1 MKKFLPIL
9 VTIAVIIIA
18 ALFGLIFGVNFF
30 AGFFVATIAIVL
42 LTVINI
48 WVLWVTH
55 KFEKIIKNGG
65 KHNANKTV

>member
-30 AGFFVATIAIVL
+30 AGGFVATIAIVL

-48 WVLWVTH
+48 LVLWVTH
-55 KFEKIIKNGG
+55 KFEKIINNGG
-65 KHNANKTV
+65 KYNANKTV